1 MNLRLLSLALVPAMA
16 LSATAAPEV
25 PDTISVEQ
33 LAAISQPAAGGGIS
47 AETLQALR
55 SSFVP
60 TTADRAL
67 YNAISNNDISK
78 LAVNTDARRQH
89 PDARFSHRVR
99 SKGITDQKSSGRC
112 WLFTGLNM
120 LRAQMMAANGLPEL
134 KLSQNY
140 LFFYDQLEKSNLFL
154 QAVIDKAGEPLDS
167 KFNEWLFRHPLSD
180 GGQFTGVADLI
191 TKYGVVPAE
200 VMPETNSSNRT
211 STMSRLIGLKLKE
224 DGLELRRM
232 AADGA
237 TAATLEARKTAM
249 LEEVYR
255 MLALNLGVPPTEFE
269 WTARNT
275 KGEAVSTASYTPQ
288 SFYRTFAGND
298 LKKGYVM
305 LMNDPSRPYWR
316 LYEIDMD
323 RHTYDGDNWTYINLP
338 VDEIK
343 KMAIASIKDSTAMY
357 FSCDVGQ
364 QFDRE
369 AGLLDPDNYDYGSLL
384 GVTFGMDKKDRIL
397 TGASAS
403 SHAMTLVA
411 VDLDKDGKPT
421 KWLVEN
427 SWGPGAN
434 DGHLVMTDP
443 WFDEYMFRLVV
454 EDKYLTPA
462 ARAVMGQTPEL
473 LPAWDPMF
481 APED

>member
-1 MNLRLLSLALVPAMA
+1 MTSRLSALALGLA
-16 LSATAAPEV
+16 ATIAASAAPLA
-25 PDTISVEQ
+25 PDSVAPSGGLSEEFV
-33 LAAISQPAAGGGIS
+33 AGLR
-47 AETLQALR
+47 ATLP
-55 SSFVP
+55 SDPSF
-60 TTADRAL
+60 RAL
-67 YNAISNNDISK
+67 YNAISNNDIAR
-78 LAVNTDARRQH
+78 LAVNTDARRQR
-89 PDARFSHRVR
+89 PDDRFSHRVA

-120 LRAQMMAANGLPEL
+120 LRAQMMADNDLPEL

-154 QAVIDKAGEPLDS
+154 QAVIDNASEPFDS
-167 KFNEWLFRHPLSD
+167 KQNEWLFRHPLSD

-200 VMPETNSSNRT
+200 VMPETNSSNKT
-211 STMSRLIGLKLKE
+211 STMSRLISLKLKE
-224 DGLELRRM
+224 DGLELRKM
-232 AADGA
+232 VADNA
-237 TAATLEARKTAM
+237 SAEAVEARKKEM
-249 LEEVYR
+249 LTEVYR

-275 KGEAVSTASYTPQ
+275 KGEPVSTATYTPR
-288 SFYRTFAGND
+288 SFYKAFAGND
-298 LKKGYVM
+298 LQGDYVM
-305 LMNDPSRPYWR
+305 LMNDPSRPYWK
-316 LYEIDMD
+316 LYEIDLD
-323 RHTYDGDNWTYINLP
+323 RHVYDGKNWTYINLP
-338 VDEIK
+338 IEEIK
-343 KMAIASIKDSTAMY
+343 KMAIASIKDNTAMY

-364 QFDRE
+364 QMDRE
-369 AGLLDPDNYDYGSLL
+369 AGLLDPDNFDYGSLL
-384 GVTFGMDKKDRIL
+384 GVDFGMDKKDRIL

-411 VDLDKDGKPT
+411 VDLDKDGRPT

-427 SWGPGAN
+427 SWGPGVN
-434 DGHLVMTDP
+434 GGHLIMTDP

-454 EDKYLTPA
+454 RDKYLTPE
-462 ARAVMGQTPEL
+462 ARAVLSQTPEL

>member
-1 MNLRLLSLALVPAMA
+1 MKLHLLALAAASAAA
-16 LSATAAPEV
+16 LGAAASPEV
-25 PDTISVEQ
+25 PDSISLTA
-33 LAAISQPAAGGGIS
+33 LAAMTDAAPAGGIS
-47 AETLQALR
+47 AQLLEELR
-55 SSFVP
+55 TSYVP
-60 TTADRAL
+60 TTADRAIF
-67 YNAISNNDISK
+67 NAISNNDIAK
-78 LAVNTDARRQH
+78 LAVNTEARRQRA
-89 PDARFSHRVR
+89 DYRFSHRVP
-99 SKGITDQKSSGRC
+99 SKGITNQQSSGRC

-120 LRAQMMAANGLPEL
+120 LRAQMMAANNLPEL

-154 QAVIDKAGEPLDS
+154 QSVIDNAGEPLDS
-167 KFNEWLFRHPLSD
+167 QKNKWLFRNCLGD

-191 TKYGVVPAE
+191 AKYGVVPAE

-224 DGLELRRM
+224 DGLELRKM
-232 AADGA
+232 VADGA
-237 TAATLEARKTAM
+237 SASSIAARKDAM
-249 LEEVYR
+249 LKEVYR

-269 WTARNT
+269 WTARNP
-275 KGEAVSTASYTPQ
+275 KGDAVSTATYTPQ

-298 LKKGYVM
+298 LQGDYVM

-323 RHTYDGDNWTYINLP
+323 RHTYDGRNWTYVNLP
-338 VDEIK
+338 IEEIK

-369 AGLLDPDNYDYGSLL
+369 AGILDPDNYDYGSLL
-384 GVTFGMDKKDRIL
+384 GVSFGMDKKQRIE

-411 VDLDKDGKPT
+411 VDLDSDGKPV

-427 SWGPGAN
+427 SWGPGVN
-434 DGHLVMTDP
+434 DGHLIMTDR

-454 EDKYLTPA
+454 EDKYLTPE
-462 ARAVMGQTPEL
+462 ARKVLEQTPVM

-481 APED
+481 APEE

>member
-1 MNLRLLSLALVPAMA
+1 MFIRLLSLTTV
-16 LSATAAPEV
+16 LSLSSTAIAAPEV
-25 PDTISVEQ
+25 PDSIPLST
-33 LAAISQPAAGGGIS
+33 LTAAHSSGGLS
-47 AETLQALR
+47 TDDLEALR
-55 SSFVP
+55 ASFSP
-60 TTADRAL
+60 TGADRAL

-78 LAVNTDARRQH
+78 LAINTDARRQR
-89 PDARFSHRVR
+89 PDDRFSHRVK
-99 SKGITDQKSSGRC
+99 SKGITNQMSSGRC

-120 LRAQMMAANGLPEL
+120 LRAQMMADNNLPEL

-154 QAVIDKAGEPLDS
+154 QAVIDNASEPLDS
-167 KFNEWLFRHPLSD
+167 KLNEWLFHHPLSD

-191 TKYGVVPAE
+191 AKYGVVPAE

-232 AADGA
+232 AANGA
-237 TAATLEARKTAM
+237 AAASLESRKKEM
-249 LEEVYR
+249 LQEIYR

-269 WTARNT
+269 WTARNA
-275 KGEAVSTASYTPQ
+275 KGEPVSTATYTPA

-298 LKKGYVM
+298 LQADYVM
-305 LMNDPSRPYWR
+305 LMNDPSRPYWK
-316 LYEIDMD
+316 LYEIDLD
-323 RHTYDGDNWTYINLP
+323 RHVYDGKNWTYINLP
-338 VDEIK
+338 IEEIK

-384 GVTFGMDKKDRIL
+384 GVSFGMDKKDRIQ

-411 VDLDKDGKPT
+411 VDLDKEGNPT

-434 DGHLVMTDP
+434 GGHLIMTDR

-454 EDKYLTPA
+454 QDKYLTPE
-462 ARAVMGQTPEL
+462 ARAVLSQAPEL